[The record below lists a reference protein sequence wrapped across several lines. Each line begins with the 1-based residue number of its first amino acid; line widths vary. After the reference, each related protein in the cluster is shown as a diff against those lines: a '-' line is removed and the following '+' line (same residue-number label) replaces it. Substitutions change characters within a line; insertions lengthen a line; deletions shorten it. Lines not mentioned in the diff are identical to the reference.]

1 MQDIKFHMNELC
13 KDKIRIEKLVTK
25 YNGYSSFKLSVPNK
39 VKSTALNRQNWP
51 EGVYIRTFI
60 ESH

>member
-1 MQDIKFHMNELC
+1 MVMLH
-13 KDKIRIEKLVTK
+13 
-25 YNGYSSFKLSVPNK
+25 LSGPNK
-39 VKSTALNRQNWP
+39 MKGTALNRQNWP